1 MSRLTNTQKLLLGCA
16 AVFVALV
23 CCLAGAAGGFL
34 GRQAMI
40 ASGRPPSSDVEEQF
54 EIFWEAWNTAE
65 KHYVDPE
72 AVDPE
77 GMTYGAIQGM
87 LDALGDVG
95 HTRFLSREEVMLQVS
110 DITGQFQGIGAEVS
124 IRYGRPVIVAP
135 FDGSPAQRAGIR
147 AGDVILKI
155 DGEDTA
161 GMSVTRAVQL
171 IRGPKGE
178 AVELTVL
185 HEGETQPM
193 EITVVR
199 DVIKIPVVSWQMV
212 PSREKRASYIAH
224 VRISQF
230 AATVDE
236 DLAAAL
242 EGARNQGAQAIIL
255 DLRNNPGGLLDQA
268 LDLAN
273 QFLESGVVVLQED
286 REGKRKAYEAKPGGL
301 AVDLPL
307 AVLINQG
314 SASASEITAGAV
326 QDNER
331 GVVIGTTTFGTGT
344 ILQTFQLSDGSAVLL
359 AVAQWLTPDGREIK
373 GRGIEP
379 DILVE
384 LPVGT
389 SPLRPGSEAEETWEG
404 LVGSQDVQLLRA
416 IEELSAEVP

>member
-1 MSRLTNTQKLLLGCA
+1 MSALTNTQKLLLGCA
-16 AVFVALV
+16 VLSIALV
-23 CCLAGAAGGFL
+23 CCLAGAAAGFL

-40 ASGRPPSSDVEEQF
+40 ASGRPPSDVEEQF
-54 EIFWEAWNTAE
+54 EVFWEAWNTVE
-65 KHYVDPE
+65 RHYVDPE

-77 GMTYGAIQGM
+77 SMTYGAIQGM
-87 LDALGDVG
+87 LDTLGDVG

-135 FDGSPAQRAGIR
+135 FDDSPAQRAGIR
-147 AGDVILKI
+147 AGDLILKI

-161 GMSVTRAVQL
+161 GMSITRAVQL

-178 AVELTVL
+178 AVNLTVL
-185 HEGETQPM
+185 HEGETQPR
-193 EITVVR
+193 EIIVVR
-199 DVIKIPVVSWQMV
+199 DVIKIPVVRWQMV
-212 PSREKRASYIAH
+212 PPKDDGASRIAH

-242 EGARNQGAQAIIL
+242 QEARNQGARAIIL

-273 QFLESGVVVLQED
+273 QFMDGGVVVLQED
-286 REGKRKAYEAKPGGL
+286 REGDRKSYEAKPGGL

-307 AVLINQG
+307 AVLVNQG
-314 SASASEITAGAV
+314 SASASEIFAGAV
-326 QDNER
+326 QDNGR
-331 GVVIGTTTFGTGT
+331 GAVIGTTTFGTGT
-344 ILQTFQLSDGSAVLL
+344 ILQTYQLSDGSAVLL
-359 AVAQWLTPDGREIK
+359 AVAQWLTPDGRQIK

-389 SPLRPGSEAEETWEG
+389 SPLRPGSEAEETWDDLAE
-404 LVGSQDVQLLRA
+404 SQDSQLLRA